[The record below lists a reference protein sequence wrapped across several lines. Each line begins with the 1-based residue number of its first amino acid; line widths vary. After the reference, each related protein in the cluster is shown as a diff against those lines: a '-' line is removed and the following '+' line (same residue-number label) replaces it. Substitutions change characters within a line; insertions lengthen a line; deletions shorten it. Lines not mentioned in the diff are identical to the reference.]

1 MYEYLKG
8 YIRELNPSYI
18 VLENNGIGW
27 LIHIS
32 VNTFSKLTE
41 GQEAMIFLHHVIRE
55 DAEIL
60 FGFDNKKEREIFRL
74 LISVN
79 GVGPNTARTM
89 LSTLP
94 PNEIVAAIQNDN
106 VNQLKSTKGIGLKTA
121 QRIIVDLRDK
131 ITEKTQDADNKII
144 PQSNTIQNE
153 AFEALVM
160 LGFNKKQIDK
170 ALNKVMIQHPDA
182 DVETLV
188 KTTLKQL

>member
-8 YIRELNPSYI
+8 SIKELNPSYVVI
-18 VLENNGIGW
+18 ETNGVGW
-27 LIHIS
+27 FLNIS
-32 VNTFSKLTE
+32 VYTYSKLKE
-41 GQEAMIFLHHVIRE
+41 GQETKIFLHHVVRE

-60 FGFDNKKEREIFRL
+60 FGFYDNKERDIFRL
-74 LISVN
+74 LITVN
-79 GVGPNTARTM
+79 GVGANTARTM

-94 PNEIVAAIQNDN
+94 PDEVVAAIQTDN
-106 VNQLKSTKGIGLKTA
+106 VSQLKSVKGIGLKTA

-160 LGFNKKQIDK
+160 LGFSKKQIDK
-170 ALNKVMIQHPDA
+170 ALNKVMTQNPDA

-188 KTTLKQL
+188 KTTLKRL

>member
-8 YIRELNPSYI
+8 SIKELNPSYVVI
-18 VLENNGIGW
+18 ETNGVGW
-27 LIHIS
+27 FLNIS
-32 VNTFSKLTE
+32 VYTYSKLKE
-41 GQEAMIFLHHVIRE
+41 GHEAKIFLHHVVRE

-60 FGFDNKKEREIFRL
+60 FGFYDNKERDIFRL
-74 LISVN
+74 LITVN

-94 PNEIVAAIQNDN
+94 PDEIVAAIQTDN
-106 VNQLKSTKGIGLKTA
+106 VSQLKNVKGIGLKTA

-131 ITEKTQDADNKII
+131 ITEKTQGADNKII

-160 LGFNKKQIDK
+160 LGFSKKQIDK
-170 ALNKVMIQHPDA
+170 TLSKVMTQNPDA

-188 KTTLKQL
+188 KTTLKRL